1 MILQGVSFFNTKIK
15 INLNQNR
22 NILTEWSCSADEK
35 AGDRKSS
42 WTIPLKRYISF
53 IVVFSSKTCWTTQ
66 NKFSV
71 FVTFSKLV
79 VFSSNCKSI
88 KKPCTS
94 GGSDSMGGR
103 RREGEKY
110 KQKFSEHQTEEKA
123 KVVVEACL
131 GAESIQFN
139 TSQNYKKL
147 CNNKV
152 RLFQLSTLRA
162 MLIGLT
168 IRCLNCKNN
177 GWILNY
183 SNICICIYKTKMI
196 VKTLE
201 LMN

>member
-1 MILQGVSFFNTKIK
+1 MILQGVRFFNTKIK

-53 IVVFSSKTCWTTQ
+53 IVVFRSKTCWTTQ

-94 GGSDSMGGR
+94 GGSGSMGGEE
-103 RREGEKY
+103 EGRGEI
-110 KQKFSEHQTEEKA
+110 KA
-123 KVVVEACL
+123 KV
-131 GAESIQFN
+131 
-139 TSQNYKKL
+139 
-147 CNNKV
+147 
-152 RLFQLSTLRA
+152 
-162 MLIGLT
+162 
-168 IRCLNCKNN
+168 
-177 GWILNY
+177 
-183 SNICICIYKTKMI
+183 
-196 VKTLE
+196 
-201 LMN
+201 